1 MINCLLAWAD
11 IALRPALQ
19 RQMPYEDAE
28 VVYCL
33 TLCRGTFW
41 VGGGDAPKT
50 MALFRAWHRALLSL
64 RQQPAGSEGA
74 KILRGGDHFSF
85 EGAAVAEALCNYT
98 LARTGRGL
106 LVLSLG
112 TVRVGDEVALLRGA
126 DLPLVVRRDDAGR
139 VRLVGAAYVHGV
151 MFGEWWDEGR
161 CQRMDFV

>member
-1 MINCLLAWAD
+1 MISCLLVWAD

-19 RQMPYEDAE
+19 GQIPYEDAE
-28 VVYCL
+28 VAYCL

-41 VGGGDAPKT
+41 VGGGDVPKT
-50 MALFRAWHRALLSL
+50 MALFRAWHRTLLSM

-74 KILRGGDHFSF
+74 KILREGGHFYF
-85 EGAAVAEALCNYT
+85 EDAAVALALRNYT

-126 DLPLVVRRDDAGR
+126 DLPLVVRREDAGG
-139 VRLVGAAYVHGV
+139 VRLVGAAYVHGI